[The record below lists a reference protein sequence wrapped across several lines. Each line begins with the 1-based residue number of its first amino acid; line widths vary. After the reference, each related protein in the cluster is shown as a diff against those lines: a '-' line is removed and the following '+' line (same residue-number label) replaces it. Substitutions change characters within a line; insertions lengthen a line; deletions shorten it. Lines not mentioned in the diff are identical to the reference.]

1 MTREELIDFYNL
13 EDDTIFLEPAEDYD
27 SAITGVSH
35 DSHHLIYDYK
45 KLLSALIN
53 QGLSEEEA
61 QEWLD
66 YNIMGS
72 INTNLPGYPIIMYSV
87 G

>member
-1 MTREELIDFYNL
+1 MPRLLT
-13 EDDTIFLEPAEDYD
+13 
-27 SAITGVSH
+27 AIM
-35 DSHHLIYDYK
+35 
-45 KLLSALIN
+45 N
-53 QGLSEEEA
+53 QGQSEEEV

-72 INTNLPGYPIIMYSV
+72 INTNLPVFPIIMYSV